1 MLECAAK
8 YSRIMSKS
16 VAPVVCCWFPAASP
30 YIHSPSRCCGYRFR
44 NSSHAAFV
52 VAISSFGRS
61 QLCRWVPG
69 PQWDKVEVVHC
80 GLEADFF
87 VPADAIEPAPVPR
100 LVCVGRLCEQKGQ
113 LLLVGA
119 AAALAREGVV
129 VLPARLLLD
138 VVRSLPAPAVSLE
151 LRAAEQDVELVS
163 GNATFHIR
171 TLRTEDFPPFPEA
184 DPDTAVTLP
193 AEVFVSTALKV
204 AGSASRDETRPV
216 LTGILV
222 SAADHE
228 LRMVATDSYRLS
240 VKETKLEAALPTAFE
255 VNVPARALQE
265 LARVA
270 THAKDEEVRV
280 SVRQNQVLFEVGRVI
295 LSSRLIDGQF
305 PNYRQLLP
313 EEFEH
318 ELRVPGAELSDVV
331 RRISLLAQKNA
342 PLRLAFQPGELTVSA
357 QTPDVGE
364 ALESLPVAFQ
374 GEPLEIGFNPEFLRA
389 GLEAIEDGDVL
400 LKLISPLRPGL
411 IEAADESGFLYLIMP
426 IRLNV

>member
-1 MLECAAK
+1 VKISLERDVLLGQLQTV
-8 YSRIMSKS
+8 SR
-16 VAPVVCCWFPAASP
+16 VASTRSAIQALSGVQLAAS
-30 YIHSPSRCCGYRFR
+30 
-44 NSSHAAFV
+44 SSACELRATDMDV
-52 VAISSFGRS
+52 GLR
-61 QLCRWVPG
+61 VP
-69 PQWDKVEVVHC
+69 
-80 GLEADFF
+80 LEAEVTRD
-87 VPADAIEPAPVPR
+87 
-100 LVCVGRLCEQKGQ
+100 
-113 LLLVGA
+113 
-119 AAALAREGVV
+119 GVV
-129 VLPARLLLD
+129 VLPARLIVD
-138 VVRSLPAPAVSLE
+138 VVRSLPAPSVSLE
-151 LRAAEQDVELVS
+151 LRPAEQDVELVS

-171 TLRTEDFPPFPEA
+171 TLRTEDFPPFPE
-184 DPDTAVTLP
+184 PDTESAVSLP
-193 AEVFVSTALKV
+193 ADAFVSTALKV

-222 SAADHE
+222 SASDRE

-240 VKETKLEAALPTAFE
+240 VKETTLDAPLSSSFE

-270 THAKDEEVRV
+270 SHSEDEELTV
-280 SVRQNQVLFEVGRVI
+280 SVRQNQVLFVVGRVV

-313 EEFEH
+313 ESFEH
-318 ELRVPGAELSDVV
+318 ELRIAGGELTDVV

-342 PLRLAFQPGELTVSA
+342 PLRLSFKPGELTVSA

-389 GLEAIEDGDVL
+389 GLEAIEEGDVV

-411 IEAADESGFLYLIMP
+411 IEAADESRFQYLIMP